1 MLATIKK
8 RLINFKPRRFPFPSD
23 RPQAS
28 VLIALTDHEDPEV
41 ILTKRASGLSS
52 HGGEIAFPG
61 GKYDE
66 TDPDLL
72 FTALREAHEE
82 VGLSPDQVDIIAS
95 LGQVMSKHGLQVT
108 PWVGIIPKSV
118 ELTANPGE
126 LDEVF
131 SVPLSF
137 FMADQRYA
145 TDEIRFKGKA
155 VYVPAWEY
163 EGHIIWGLT
172 AYMLVELLN
181 EGCDAGIPMKPRPE
195 HKIRYFSNDSEDR

>member
-1 MLATIKK
+1 MLTTIRK
-8 RLINFKPRRFPFPSD
+8 RLTTLTPKQFSSN

-28 VLIALTDHEDPEV
+28 VLIALTDHDDPEV
-41 ILTKRASGLSS
+41 ILTKRASSLST

-66 TDPDLL
+66 TDDDLL

-82 VGLSPDQVDIIAS
+82 VGLLPESVDVIGP
-95 LGQVMSKHGLQVT
+95 LGQVLSKHGLQVT
-108 PWVGIIPKSV
+108 PWVGIVSRAV
-118 ELTANPGE
+118 ELVANPGE

-137 FMADQRYA
+137 FLADQRYS

-155 VYVPAWEY
+155 LYVPAWEY
-163 EGHIIWGLT
+163 QGHIIWGLT

-181 EGCDAGIPMKPRPE
+181 EGCGADIPMKPRPE
-195 HKIRYFSNDSEDR
+195 HRVRHFTNEPEDR